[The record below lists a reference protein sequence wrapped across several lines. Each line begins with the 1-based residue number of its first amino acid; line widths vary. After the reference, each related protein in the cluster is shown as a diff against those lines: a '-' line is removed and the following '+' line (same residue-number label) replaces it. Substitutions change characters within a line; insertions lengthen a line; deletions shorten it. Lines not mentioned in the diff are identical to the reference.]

1 MANDAAASR
10 KIVVASAS
18 SCARWEGKES
28 TGRACISGHINQK
41 RLHFSQQN
49 EAGSAHLAANYN
61 GTPNKAIPVTKR
73 ERGWET
79 ADPFL
84 SPHCRISTVQ
94 SAHLIIASG
103 VLLSLKLGYLAAVAI
118 YHLFAGVTSIGSF
131 SSGFLTFTNITDK
144 GRDLYAGI
152 TFSVASVCAFILVN
166 EFMKWIERRT
176 SEDVAISASRLI
188 ILANI
193 PAAFAADCPV
203 LS

>member
-1 MANDAAASR
+1 M
-10 KIVVASAS
+10 
-18 SCARWEGKES
+18 
-28 TGRACISGHINQK
+28 
-41 RLHFSQQN
+41 
-49 EAGSAHLAANYN
+49 
-61 GTPNKAIPVTKR
+61 
-73 ERGWET
+73 
-79 ADPFL
+79 
-84 SPHCRISTVQ
+84 Q

-193 PAAFAADCPV
+193 PAAFAIADGIRGRLPGSIVKKRTRRIACYDVPRLPRDTRYRPV
-203 LS
+203 LPSTLNWWFAHTGWAHRHWQPATLARVLSVAKNRGRYPSLYVSPAR